1 MSRFSNFQRH
11 CLSVAI
17 SQALLVPM
25 VVQSAT
31 VEVDTVLDD
40 NNPVGCSLREAVQTI
55 NIGLSTNNDCNAIG
69 VFGANDQINFNLP
82 SNSTITL
89 SGSEIVVSSSV
100 SINGPGAS
108 ELTIDG
114 NNQSR
119 IFNINNAANS
129 VVDGLTLT
137 GGYTTLT
144 GGALSV
150 AGSQSFVLS
159 NSVISSNVATGG
171 SGGIHISSSSGSTIN
186 NSTISNNF
194 ANFADAG
201 GIQVV
206 SSNGMVILDSTITNN
221 AGFDDGGGITF
232 LNSNGASVI
241 NSTIT
246 GNSSYYGGAID
257 VGFSNGFQVIGSTI
271 KDNSSYYC
279 GGLDVVSSNGFE
291 INDSTVIDNLSL
303 YQGGGICL
311 SSSNGSRVIGSSI
324 VGNEAG
330 TNGGGL
336 DVNNVNDFSMA
347 SSTVANNS
355 SSVGGG
361 IAFRNDTSGEI
372 INSTISGNTA
382 EESGSG
388 GQGGGI
394 FSSTNNIEGVSLFAN
409 TLVGNRALSLTTNS
423 GGGIYDQSAS
433 SIILE
438 VNNVVANSEGGD
450 CNGALLFGTNNWI
463 DDSSCTGIALGDPSL
478 GILRNNGGIT
488 LTHKPLLGSGLVGAG
503 SVDRCNDAPI
513 NGVDQIG
520 LPRGSISCTIGAV
533 EDVESQLFVIPL
545 PNGKIL
551 IFEL

>member
-55 NIGLSTNNDCNAIG
+55 NTGLSTNNDCNAIG
-69 VFGANDQINFNLP
+69 AFGANDQINFNLP

-171 SGGIHISSSSGSTIN
+171 SGGIHISSSSDSTIN

-394 FSSTNNIEGVSLFAN
+394 FSSANNIEGVSLFAN

-450 CNGALLFGTNNWI
+450 CNGTLLFGTNNWI

-503 SVDRCNDAPI
+503 SADRCNDAPI

-533 EDVESQLFVIPL
+533 EDVESHLFVIPL